1 MSLGMN
7 VAGLAVACVMGLA
20 GCAAPK
26 GDVAKTPADALPV
39 GAPVAAAPSAPQA
52 SVALKA
58 AAGEEA
64 LSRGVQ
70 AYKAGK
76 YLAAE
81 KELKAAVQSGLNNSL
96 DLAVAYKH
104 LAFVYCTSK
113 RDAQCLSAFKA
124 AKAADPTFSLSKAE
138 AGHPMWAKTYK
149 KALGLP

>member
-7 VAGLAVACVMGLA
+7 VARLAVACVMGLA
-20 GCAAPK
+20 GCAATK
-26 GDVAKTPADALPV
+26 DDVAKTPAEALPIV
-39 GAPVAAAPSAPQA
+39 AQAAATPSAPQGA
-52 SVALKA
+52 VAPKV

-76 YLAAE
+76 YPAAE
-81 KELKAAVQSGLNNSL
+81 KELKAAVQAGLRTPL
-96 DLAVAYKH
+96 DLAIAYKH

-124 AKAADPTFSLSKAE
+124 AKAADPAFSLSKAE